1 MRRNKGQ
8 FRIKKLV
15 VLFSILFL
23 TSCAG
28 TGIKPALLFKEIETN
43 QTKIFVKR
51 QTGFAGSGL
60 LIYVTLNDRSIGK
73 LGYNEMLSAST
84 EVGSGIV
91 SADFN
96 AFGSFAAD
104 FLKPKFALGRD
115 VMEAR
120 NKTSRLFMIKKG
132 EKLFFVIT
140 QELGFMTAKLKM
152 YEIDQNEFFGDVRPV
167 RSVE

>member
-51 QTGFAGSGL
+51 QTGFFGSAM
-60 LIYVTLNDRSIGK
+60 LIYVTLNDTGIGK
-73 LGYNEMLSAST
+73 LGHNEMLSAST
-84 EVGSGIV
+84 EVGSGII

-96 AFGSFAAD
+96 AFGSMHVIND
-104 FLKPKFALGRD
+104 
-115 VMEAR
+115 
-120 NKTSRLFMIKKG
+120 TSRQFTIEKG

-140 QELGFMTAKLKM
+140 QEIGMMTTKLRM
-152 YEIDQNEFFGDVRPV
+152 YEIDQNEFFGD
-167 RSVE
+167 

>member
-51 QTGFAGSGL
+51 QTGILGQLAL
-60 LIYVTLNDRSIGK
+60 VYVTLNDTSIGK
-73 LGYNEMLSAST
+73 LGHNEMLSAST

-96 AFGSFAAD
+96 AFTSMVVIND
-104 FLKPKFALGRD
+104 
-115 VMEAR
+115 
-120 NKTSRLFMIKKG
+120 TSRQFTIEKG

-140 QELGFMTAKLKM
+140 QDVGVWVTRLRIHQTSQK
-152 YEIDQNEFFGDVRPV
+152 EFFRDARPGHFQWGGAV
-167 RSVE
+167 IHI

>member
-28 TGIKPALLFKEIETN
+28 TGKKPALLFEEIGTN
-43 QTKIFVKR
+43 QTKIFVR
-51 QTGFAGSGL
+51 RHTGILGQLAL
-60 LIYVTLNDRSIGK
+60 VYVTLNDTIIGK
-73 LGYNEMLSAST
+73 LGRNEMLSAST

-96 AFGSFAAD
+96 AFVSMTVVND
-104 FLKPKFALGRD
+104 
-115 VMEAR
+115 
-120 NKTSRLFMIKKG
+120 TSRQFTIEKG

-140 QELGFMTAKLKM
+140 QDVGVWVTRLRIHQTSQK
-152 YEIDQNEFFGDVRPV
+152 EFFRDARPGHFQWGGAV
-167 RSVE
+167 IHI

>member
-1 MRRNKGQ
+1 MRKNKGQ

-28 TGIKPALLFKEIETN
+28 TGIKPALLFKEIEAN

-51 QTGFAGSGL
+51 QTGFQGSAL
-60 LIYVTLNDRSIGK
+60 LIYVTLNDTSIGK

-96 AFGSFAAD
+96 AFASMVVIND
-104 FLKPKFALGRD
+104 
-115 VMEAR
+115 
-120 NKTSRLFMIKKG
+120 TSRQFTIEKG

-140 QELGFMTAKLKM
+140 QEGNQGTWPTFFNYRSYVNRLQI
-152 YEIDQNEFFGDVRPV
+152 YETDQNEFFHDVRPV
-167 RSVE
+167 RSMR

>member
-96 AFGSFAAD
+96 AFTSMVVIND
-104 FLKPKFALGRD
+104 
-115 VMEAR
+115 
-120 NKTSRLFMIKKG
+120 TSRQFTIEKG

-140 QELGFMTAKLKM
+140 QDYWVMTTKLKM
-152 YEIDQNEFFGDVRPV
+152 YEIDQKEFFGD
-167 RSVE
+167 